1 MSYPTTIIIGNLWNT
16 QFDTLWLFGVFS
28 ETTCLNLMKPFAHE
42 SPLTCGEN
50 DATYSLIVPHL
61 DPEKLSW
68 KVCKETDVGKKKY
81 SFAAI
86 PHNFM
91 GHKKCSSI
99 FSFSSILSQF
109 HRERRSF
116 PWPLVREII
125 RDLSKIHDK
134 INEILQ
140 NVT

>member
-1 MSYPTTIIIGNLWNT
+1 
-16 QFDTLWLFGVFS
+16 
-28 ETTCLNLMKPFAHE
+28 MKPFAHE

-50 DATYSLIVPHL
+50 DTTYSLIVPHL

-91 GHKKCSSI
+91 GHKKCS
-99 FSFSSILSQF
+99 
-109 HRERRSF
+109 
-116 PWPLVREII
+116 
-125 RDLSKIHDK
+125 
-134 INEILQ
+134 
-140 NVT
+140 